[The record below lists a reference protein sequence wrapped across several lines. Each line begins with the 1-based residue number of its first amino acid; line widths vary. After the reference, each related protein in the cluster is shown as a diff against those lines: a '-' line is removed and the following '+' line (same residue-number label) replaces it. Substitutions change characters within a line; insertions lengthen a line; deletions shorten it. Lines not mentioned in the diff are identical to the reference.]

1 MWDRLRGWRGE
12 EGDEGR
18 GREDGWGSTE
28 ESKRVSKGGGR
39 RIGMGGEKE
48 GKEEDRRGERD
59 SQVERMI
66 GEGMENEGQL
76 KLKLIED
83 CSIAHV
89 RVILKSKLCLLTFI
103 CLWTLIEDT
112 TRTKLKPY
120 ILKKCLVKEERE
132 GGRREREGGEREG
145 GEREGGERE
154 GAERE
159 GGEGGRRE
167 GGREER
173 GGRREGGRREGGRR
187 EGGRREREKGGK
199 ERYSYSLPN
208 HTLTVCSGV
217 V

>member
-1 MWDRLRGWRGE
+1 MWDRLKGWRGE

-132 GGRREREGGEREG
+132 GGRRE
-145 GEREGGERE
+145 
-154 GAERE
+154 
-159 GGEGGRRE
+159 

-173 GGRREGGRREGGRR
+173 GREERGREERGREEEGEREGGKEGGKN
-187 EGGRREREKGGK
+187 EVHEPH
-199 ERYSYSLPN
+199 SVLV
-208 HTLTVCSGV
+208 LTRL
-217 V
+217 